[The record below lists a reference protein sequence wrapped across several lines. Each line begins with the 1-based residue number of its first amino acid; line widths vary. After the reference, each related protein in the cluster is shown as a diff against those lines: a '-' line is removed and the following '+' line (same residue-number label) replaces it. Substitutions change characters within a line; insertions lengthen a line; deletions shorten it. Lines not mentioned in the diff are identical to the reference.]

1 MPISIY
7 PPTLQSTQPAFLASV
22 NVYQIYFTLQSITS
36 FNDIGHIQVR
46 IVRQSN
52 NKSIVNTNQYPD
64 GTIYKAPSAIGS
76 LGNQYFVSI
85 NKNELFESWQ
95 PGYLYKVQMRFGIN
109 PMYTSVDE
117 FATWKQQQID
127 EGAFSE
133 WSTVMVIK
141 AIDTPTIII
150 ENDEA
155 KREDVIST
163 ERVEATLTPLF
174 IGSYK
179 IESSSNELLDKYK
192 FDLYKG
198 SSQDLSDLIESSGW
212 IQHNGSINNTD
223 THRFKTVLTNSEDYT
238 VVYSI
243 ITVNGYEGESDQ
255 YNFSVSR
262 TYLGDLEGVS
272 IRVEDSDIYC
282 KENGCIKIFC
292 TAKDG
297 LSGSY
302 VITRSSEKDNY
313 QIWEDLKYLKFS
325 NQVLNDS
332 LIYTDFIIES
342 GIRYKYAIQQENSA
356 GLRTSQV
363 YETSNQGRS
372 VDFEHSYIYRDGV
385 QLKLSLNQTLSS
397 FKHTTLRS
405 KQDTL
410 GDKYPH
416 LIQNGNAYYAEFPI
430 SGLISFQ
437 MDEYQT
443 FFSLDDDGLY
453 YNGKLAIP
461 EDKFTI
467 KNVVR
472 GKCQERQTTHSE
484 VSTNESKLSIST
496 DLTDD
501 NVFIERAFREK
512 VEEFLNDFNYK
523 LFKSPTEGNIVIGL
537 LNISLTP
544 NNTVGRMLYSFSA
557 TAYEVLENT
566 IENLNEVNII
576 DIGEF
581 ESLASED
588 RINSFGQISGIYG
601 RNIDLYA
608 KIREQ
613 EEVSIGG
620 GYKLNLVQVTDIL
633 VEQYPKID
641 LAAQLL
647 ELEALRAEA
656 AGNEEDTSEYDRQ
669 IEECEN
675 LILALDGP
683 ESATIEINVNG
694 SRILVAPGR
703 MYHLSE
709 NVNSLSLSASTV
721 PIIVNYV
728 CQLNQVEDVSVGV
741 VSTIDASR
749 IWGQISGIFTG
760 TDGVL
765 KFYNYDYKNSDTYR
779 IFSNVPAN
787 MEKFLVRDK
796 QGDIIVDNTT
806 FNLYKT
812 VNIYEIIKEETQK
825 QVELIYNTHFELSS
839 DGQLTDGEIYYTFS
853 DITLFDIEADEGTT
867 ILLSSNADGSNPIT
881 VKIGPT
887 GRYTLNPLDNMIKYI
902 ALESAQFC
910 VINYKCLTNQMRMKV
925 EQYYV

>member
-1 MPISIY
+1 
-7 PPTLQSTQPAFLASV
+7 
-22 NVYQIYFTLQSITS
+22 
-36 FNDIGHIQVR
+36 
-46 IVRQSN
+46 
-52 NKSIVNTNQYPD
+52 
-64 GTIYKAPSAIGS
+64 
-76 LGNQYFVSI
+76 
-85 NKNELFESWQ
+85 
-95 PGYLYKVQMRFGIN
+95 
-109 PMYTSVDE
+109 
-117 FATWKQQQID
+117 
-127 EGAFSE
+127 
-133 WSTVMVIK
+133 
-141 AIDTPTIII
+141 
-150 ENDEA
+150 
-155 KREDVIST
+155 
-163 ERVEATLTPLF
+163 
-174 IGSYK
+174 
-179 IESSSNELLDKYK
+179 
-192 FDLYKG
+192 
-198 SSQDLSDLIESSGW
+198 
-212 IQHNGSINNTD
+212 
-223 THRFKTVLTNSEDYT
+223 
-238 VVYSI
+238 
-243 ITVNGYEGESDQ
+243 
-255 YNFSVSR
+255 
-262 TYLGDLEGVS
+262 
-272 IRVEDSDIYC
+272 
-282 KENGCIKIFC
+282 
-292 TAKDG
+292 
-297 LSGSY
+297 
-302 VITRSSEKDNY
+302 
-313 QIWEDLKYLKFS
+313 
-325 NQVLNDS
+325 
-332 LIYTDFIIES
+332 
-342 GIRYKYAIQQENSA
+342 
-356 GLRTSQV
+356 
-363 YETSNQGRS
+363 
-372 VDFEHSYIYRDGV
+372 
-385 QLKLSLNQTLSS
+385 
-397 FKHTTLRS
+397 
-405 KQDTL
+405 
-410 GDKYPH
+410 
-416 LIQNGNAYYAEFPI
+416 
-430 SGLISFQ
+430 

-443 FFSLDDDGLY
+443 FFSLDDGLY

-484 VSTNESKLSIST
+484 VSTNETKLSIST

-544 NNTVGRMLYSFSA
+544 NNTVGRMLYSFFA

-641 LAAQLL
+641 LTAQLL

>member
-443 FFSLDDDGLY
+443 FFSLDDGLY

-484 VSTNESKLSIST
+484 VSTNETKLSIST

-544 NNTVGRMLYSFSA
+544 NNTVGRMLYSFFA

-641 LAAQLL
+641 LTAQLL

>member
-1 MPISIY
+1 
-7 PPTLQSTQPAFLASV
+7 
-22 NVYQIYFTLQSITS
+22 
-36 FNDIGHIQVR
+36 
-46 IVRQSN
+46 
-52 NKSIVNTNQYPD
+52 
-64 GTIYKAPSAIGS
+64 
-76 LGNQYFVSI
+76 
-85 NKNELFESWQ
+85 
-95 PGYLYKVQMRFGIN
+95 
-109 PMYTSVDE
+109 MYTSLSE

-127 EGAFSE
+127 AGAFSE
-133 WSTVMVIK
+133 WSTVMIIK
-141 AIDTPTIII
+141 AIDTPIIKI

-163 ERVEATLTPLF
+163 ERIEATLTPLF
-174 IGSYK
+174 IGSFN
-179 IESSSNELLDKYK
+179 ISSASNELLDRYK
-192 FDLYKG
+192 FDLYEGASK
-198 SSQDLSDLIESSGW
+198 DPNYLLETSGW
-212 IQHNGSINNTD
+212 LQHNGSINNTD
-223 THRFKTVLTNSEDYT
+223 TYRFKTVLTNNKSYT

-243 ITVNGYEGESDQ
+243 ITINEYEGESEP
-255 YNFSVSR
+255 YNFSVNR

-272 IRVEDSDIYC
+272 IRVEDNDVYC
-282 KENGCIKIFC
+282 RENGCIKIFC
-292 TAKDG
+292 TAKNG

-581 ESLASED
+581 ESLVSED

-641 LAAQLL
+641 LTAQLL

-675 LILALDGP
+675 LILALNGP

-741 VSTIDASR
+741 VSAIDASR

-839 DGQLTDGEIYYTFS
+839 DGRLTDGEIYYTFS

>member
-7 PPTLQSTQPAFLASV
+7 PPTLQSTQPAFLSSV
-22 NVYQIYFTLQSITS
+22 NVYQINFTLQSITS
-36 FNDIGHIQVR
+36 FNDIGHVQVR
-46 IVRQSN
+46 LVRQSN
-52 NKSIVNTNQYPD
+52 NKSIVNTDQYPD

-85 NKNELFESWQ
+85 NRSELAESWQ

-109 PMYTSVDE
+109 PMYTSLSE

-127 EGAFSE
+127 AGAFSE
-133 WSTVMVIK
+133 WSTVMIIK
-141 AIDTPTIII
+141 AIDTPIIKI

-163 ERVEATLTPLF
+163 ERIEATLTPLF
-174 IGSYK
+174 IGSFN
-179 IESSSNELLDKYK
+179 ISSASNELLDRYK
-192 FDLYKG
+192 FDLYEGASK
-198 SSQDLSDLIESSGW
+198 DPNYLLETSGW
-212 IQHNGSINNTD
+212 LQHNGSINNTD
-223 THRFKTVLTNSEDYT
+223 TYRFKTVLTNNKSYT

-243 ITVNGYEGESDQ
+243 ITINEYEGESEP
-255 YNFSVSR
+255 YNFSVNR

-272 IRVEDSDIYC
+272 IRVEDNDVYC
-282 KENGCIKIFC
+282 RENGCIKIFC
-292 TAKDG
+292 TAKNG

-641 LAAQLL
+641 LTAQLL

-675 LILALDGP
+675 LILALNGP

-728 CQLNQVEDVSVGV
+728 CQLNQVEDGSVGV
-741 VSTIDASR
+741 VSAIDASR

-839 DGQLTDGEIYYTFS
+839 DGRLTDGEIYYTFS

>member
-7 PPTLQSTQPAFLASV
+7 PPTLQSTQPAFLSSV
-22 NVYQIYFTLQSITS
+22 NVYQINFTLQPITS
-36 FNDIGHIQVR
+36 FNDIGHVQVR
-46 IVRQSN
+46 LVRQSN
-52 NKSIVNTNQYPD
+52 NKSIVNTDQYPD

-85 NKNELFESWQ
+85 NRSELAESWQ

-109 PMYTSVDE
+109 PMYTSLSE

-127 EGAFSE
+127 AGAFSE
-133 WSTVMVIK
+133 WSTVMIIK
-141 AIDTPTIII
+141 AIDTPIIKI

-163 ERVEATLTPLF
+163 ERIEATLTPLF
-174 IGSYK
+174 IGSFN
-179 IESSSNELLDKYK
+179 ISSASNELLDRYK
-192 FDLYKG
+192 FDLYEGASK
-198 SSQDLSDLIESSGW
+198 DPNYLLETSGW
-212 IQHNGSINNTD
+212 LQHNGSINNTD
-223 THRFKTVLTNSEDYT
+223 TYRFKTVLTNNKSYT

-243 ITVNGYEGESDQ
+243 ITINEYEGESEP
-255 YNFSVSR
+255 YNFSVNR
-262 TYLGDLEGVS
+262 TYLGDLERVS
-272 IRVEDSDIYC
+272 IRVEDNDVYC
-282 KENGCIKIFC
+282 RENGCIKIFC
-292 TAKDG
+292 TAKNG

-302 VITRSSEKDNY
+302 VITRSSEKSNY

-641 LAAQLL
+641 LTAQLL

-669 IEECEN
+669 IQECKD

-694 SRILVAPGR
+694 SRILVAPNR
-703 MYHLSE
+703 VYHLNE
-709 NVNSLSLSASTV
+709 NVNSLSLSASSV

-741 VSTIDASR
+741 VSAIDASR

-765 KFYNYDYKNSDTYR
+765 KFYNYDYRNSETYR
-779 IFSNVPAN
+779 IFSNVPPN
-787 MEKFLVRDK
+787 MEKFLVKDK
-796 QGDIIVDNTT
+796 QGDTIVDNTT

-812 VNIYEIIKEETQK
+812 INIYEIIKEETQK
-825 QVELIYNTHFELSS
+825 QVELIYNTHFELND

-853 DITLFDIEADEGTT
+853 DIVLLDIEADEGTT
-867 ILLSSNADGSNPIT
+867 LLISSSPDGSDPSII
-881 VKIGPT
+881 KIGST
-887 GRYTLNPLDNMIKYI
+887 GRYTLNPLDNMVKYI

>member
-496 DLTDD
+496 DL
-501 NVFIERAFREK
+501 
-512 VEEFLNDFNYK
+512 NYK

-641 LAAQLL
+641 LTAQLL

-675 LILALDGP
+675 LILALNGP